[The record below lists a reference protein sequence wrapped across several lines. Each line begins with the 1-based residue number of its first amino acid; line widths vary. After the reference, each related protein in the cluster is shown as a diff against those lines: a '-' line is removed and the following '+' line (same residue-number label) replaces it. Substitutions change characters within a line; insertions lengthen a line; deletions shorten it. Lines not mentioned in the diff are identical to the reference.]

1 MEAPMRKQQKRQPP
15 PADPPAWF
23 IKPFASHFFLPST
36 PDFTKQ
42 NANKHADVYN
52 YIHPEQFPLELDWVN
67 NSEPIKPKTF
77 LKSINQ
83 TQEDIKSCSDHL
95 ELKKLNTKLKTL
107 QTKEVK
113 IQTNLGKVIKTMSF
127 KIHFNEKQ
135 KQTVLSWMKE
145 CLSVYNECVYLSN
158 IHRDDLPI
166 SLNTLR
172 ALVFDRLYGDEPK
185 PAPYDTLGD
194 EVRLFLSNRKSCL
207 TNLKRKN
214 ITHFEMKM
222 RKFIDFMS
230 INIPATSV
238 KESSIFK
245 DLLGPIKGCPEIY
258 KKIQETCQGSKFCD
272 CRMVYDK
279 LIDCFLLKVPYYTAP
294 SNISARKKVVSVDP
308 GEKIFMSYYSPEQ
321 SGHIGYDI
329 RKPILNEQKKI
340 KKIDRLLKTRV
351 NKKGTKLKNVRR
363 LKFQRRMRFRRI
375 KNIVSELHH
384 QTAFWLT
391 TNYDRVYIPKFD
403 TQQMLKRPED
413 VKGKA
418 SIKKFNRLN
427 KRYKFVLQQLS
438 HYRFRQHLLN
448 KGEEKGCKI
457 EIVNEAYTSQCCG
470 GCGRLSKTY
479 NSQRVKKCKCGC
491 EIDRDLNGARNI
503 LLKTLCEYKQ

>member
-1 MEAPMRKQQKRQPP
+1 M
-15 PADPPAWF
+15 
-23 IKPFASHFFLPST
+23 
-36 PDFTKQ
+36 
-42 NANKHADVYN
+42 
-52 YIHPEQFPLELDWVN
+52 
-67 NSEPIKPKTF
+67 
-77 LKSINQ
+77 
-83 TQEDIKSCSDHL
+83 
-95 ELKKLNTKLKTL
+95 
-107 QTKEVK
+107 
-113 IQTNLGKVIKTMSF
+113 
-127 KIHFNEKQ
+127 
-135 KQTVLSWMKE
+135 
-145 CLSVYNECVYLSN
+145 
-158 IHRDDLPI
+158 
-166 SLNTLR
+166 
-172 ALVFDRLYGDEPK
+172 
-185 PAPYDTLGD
+185 TLGD

-207 TNLKRKN
+207 INLARKN
-214 ITHFEMKM
+214 ITHFEIKT
-222 RKFIDFMS
+222 RKFSDFIS

-238 KESSIFK
+238 NKSSVFKE
-245 DLLGPIKGCPEIY
+245 LLGPIKGWSKIY
-258 KKIQETCQGSKFCD
+258 KKIQETLKGSDICD
-272 CRMVYDK
+272 CRLVYDK
-279 LIDCFLLKVPYYTAP
+279 LIDCFLLKIPYYTAP
-294 SNISARKKVVSVDP
+294 STISGRKKVVSVDP

-340 KKIDRLLKTRV
+340 NKIDRLLKARV

-363 LKFQRRMRFRRI
+363 LKVQRRMIFRRI

-384 QTAFWLT
+384 QAAFWLT

-438 HYRFRQHLLN
+438 HFRFRQHLLN
-448 KGEEKGCKI
+448 KGQEKGCKI

-503 LLKTLCEYKQ
+503 LLKTLCEYNQ